1 MERTVHR
8 KLDKKETEI
17 LRLFSL
23 ISVILLI
30 GIFLHRLKY
39 VVLASEDSMNE
50 YALARQLG
58 FVEMFK
64 FTFDFCLK
72 RGRVGIIF
80 PLICT
85 VRHYVN
91 STGNYTLIWLLQYV
105 PVVAAIGYIAS
116 VINRRIGK
124 AVSCLFLMI
133 TAVFLQ
139 TDTCHNLLV
148 CYPLDF
154 CAALFFSV
162 ASMDLFISGAD
173 GYFKNGIKSKTVIML
188 ILSAICFYVS
198 LESYES
204 FIAATVPMFLIVL
217 FKLSSSDG
225 KIGSKIK
232 DGAVLLA
239 LPFLVSVI
247 YIVVWYILSQKI
259 YSLVDEVYLTDKF
272 STKGF
277 LMTWATFST
286 DLFPFRRYITY
297 KALHNHTEWFG
308 FAEFFIDPLNI
319 IGAIVSLIGT
329 FSVTRYVIKNIE
341 SLKSKTISIRLCACI
356 SFAFAV
362 LFPLS
367 HALLPRYQSW
377 VVNDKVQGYVPSFIC
392 YLSWTLFIACILILI
407 MLRADF
413 SKKSITVIFAAA
425 LTVISVFG
433 FAVTSLTSNQY
444 IKALTIDSMKAQVF
458 CMMSSEADFGDAQ
471 IVYTDSF
478 DGLHGQL
485 QNDTSLMD
493 FESGTDVTLTNNP
506 DDLGEGDLYFHVF
519 DNGVG
524 ILTATDDDINPEGFI
539 QLCPAVSG
547 DYDIML
553 SGLDGT
559 VVRETLELKRGE
571 VYTYCVSDTNLIFS
585 GVETGE

>member
-1 MERTVHR
+1 MEKSVRQ
-8 KLDKKETEI
+8 KLENKEIEI

-23 ISVILLI
+23 ICVILLV
-30 GIFLHRLKY
+30 GIFLYRLKY

-64 FTFDFCLK
+64 FTFNFCLR
-72 RGRVGIIF
+72 RGRVGLIF

-85 VRHYVN
+85 VRHYIN

-105 PVVAAIGYIAS
+105 PVVAVICYIAS
-116 VINRRIGK
+116 VVKKRIGT
-124 AVSCLFLMI
+124 AASCLFLMI

-162 ASMDLFISGAD
+162 KAVDLFISGTD
-173 GYFKNGIKSKTVIML
+173 NYLKFGYKTKTAVML
-188 ILSAICFYVS
+188 ILSAFCFYIS

-204 FIAATVPMFLIVL
+204 FIVATFSMFLIVL
-217 FKLSSSDG
+217 FKLKSSEG
-225 KIGSKIK
+225 TIRKKIK
-232 DGAVLLA
+232 DGAVLLS
-239 LPFLVSVI
+239 LPFFVSVI
-247 YIVVWYILSQKI
+247 YLIVWYILSQKV
-259 YSLVDEVYLTDKF
+259 YSLVDEVYITDEF

-277 LMTWATFST
+277 LLTWATFST

-308 FAEFFIDPLNI
+308 FAEFFKDPLNI

-392 YLSWTLFIACILILI
+392 YLSWTLFITCILILI

-433 FAVTSLTSNQY
+433 FTVTSLTSNKY
-444 IKALTIDSMKAQVF
+444 IKALEEDSMKAQVF

-524 ILTATDDDINPEGFI
+524 ILTAVDDDLNPEGFI

-553 SGLDGT
+553 NGLDGET
-559 VVRETLELKRGE
+559 VRETLELERGV
-571 VYTYCVSDTNLIFS
+571 VYTYSVSDTNLIFS
-585 GVETGE
+585 GVETDE

>member
-1 MERTVHR
+1 MEKSVRQ
-8 KLDKKETEI
+8 KLENKEIEI

-23 ISVILLI
+23 ICVILLV
-30 GIFLHRLKY
+30 GIFLYRLKY

-64 FTFDFCLK
+64 FTFNFCLR
-72 RGRVGIIF
+72 RGRVGLIF

-85 VRHYVN
+85 VRHYIN

-105 PVVAAIGYIAS
+105 PVVAVICYIAS
-116 VINRRIGK
+116 VVKKRIGT
-124 AVSCLFLMI
+124 AASCLFLMI

-139 TDTCHNLLV
+139 IDTCHNLLV

-162 ASMDLFISGAD
+162 KAVDLFISGTD
-173 GYFKNGIKSKTVIML
+173 NYLKFGYKTKTAVML
-188 ILSAICFYVS
+188 ILSAFCFYIS

-204 FIAATVPMFLIVL
+204 FIVATFSMFLIVL
-217 FKLSSSDG
+217 FKLKSSEG
-225 KIGSKIK
+225 TLKKKIK
-232 DGAVLLA
+232 DGAVLLS
-239 LPFLVSVI
+239 LPFFVSVI
-247 YIVVWYILSQKI
+247 YLIVWYILSQKV
-259 YSLVDEVYLTDKF
+259 YSLVDEVYITDEF

-277 LMTWATFST
+277 LLTWATFST

-308 FAEFFIDPLNI
+308 FAEFFKDPLNI

-413 SKKSITVIFAAA
+413 SKNSITVIFAAA

-433 FAVTSLTSNQY
+433 FTVTSLTSNKY
-444 IKALTIDSMKAQVF
+444 IKALEEDSMKAQVF

-506 DDLGEGDLYFHVF
+506 DDLGEGDLYFHVY

-524 ILTATDDDINPEGFI
+524 ILTAVDDDLNPEGFI

-553 SGLDGT
+553 NGLDGET
-559 VVRETLELKRGE
+559 VRETLELERGV
-571 VYTYCVSDTNLIFS
+571 VYTYSVSDTNLIFS
-585 GVETGE
+585 GVETDE

>member
-1 MERTVHR
+1 MEKSVRQ
-8 KLDKKETEI
+8 KLENKEIEI

-23 ISVILLI
+23 ICVILLV
-30 GIFLHRLKY
+30 GIFLYRLKY

-64 FTFDFCLK
+64 FTFNFCLR
-72 RGRVGIIF
+72 RGRVGLIF

-85 VRHYVN
+85 VRHYIN
-91 STGNYTLIWLLQYV
+91 STGNYTLIWLLQYI
-105 PVVAAIGYIAS
+105 PVVAVICYIAS
-116 VINRRIGK
+116 VVKKRIGT
-124 AVSCLFLMI
+124 AASCLFLMI

-162 ASMDLFISGAD
+162 KAVDLFISGTD
-173 GYFKNGIKSKTVIML
+173 NYLKFGYKAKTAVML
-188 ILSAICFYVS
+188 ILSAFCFYIS

-204 FIAATVPMFLIVL
+204 FIVATFSMFLIVL
-217 FKLSSSDG
+217 FKLKSSEG
-225 KIGSKIK
+225 TLKKKIK
-232 DGAVLLA
+232 DGAVLLS
-239 LPFLVSVI
+239 LPFFVSVI
-247 YIVVWYILSQKI
+247 YLIVWYILSQKV
-259 YSLVDEVYLTDKF
+259 YSLVDEVYITDEF

-277 LMTWATFST
+277 LLTWATFST

-308 FAEFFIDPLNI
+308 FAEFFKDPLNI

-413 SKKSITVIFAAA
+413 SKNSITVIFAAA

-433 FAVTSLTSNQY
+433 FTVTSLTSNKY
-444 IKALTIDSMKAQVF
+444 IKALEEDSMKAQVF
-458 CMMSSEADFGDAQ
+458 CMMSSEADFGDAH
-471 IVYTDSF
+471 IIYTDSF

-506 DDLGEGDLYFHVF
+506 DDLGEGDLYFHVY

-524 ILTATDDDINPEGFI
+524 ILTAVDDDLNPEGFI

-553 SGLDGT
+553 NGLDGET
-559 VVRETLELKRGE
+559 VRETLELERGV
-571 VYTYCVSDTNLIFS
+571 VYTYSVSDTNLIFS
-585 GVETGE
+585 GVETDE

>member
-1 MERTVHR
+1 MEKSVRQ
-8 KLDKKETEI
+8 KLENKEIEI

-23 ISVILLI
+23 ICVILLV
-30 GIFLHRLKY
+30 GIFLYRLKY

-64 FTFDFCLK
+64 FTFKFCLR
-72 RGRVGIIF
+72 RGRVGLIF

-85 VRHYVN
+85 VRHYIN

-105 PVVAAIGYIAS
+105 PVVAVICYIAS
-116 VINRRIGK
+116 VVKKRIGT
-124 AVSCLFLMI
+124 AASCLFLMI

-139 TDTCHNLLV
+139 IDTCHNLLV

-162 ASMDLFISGAD
+162 KAVDLFISGTD
-173 GYFKNGIKSKTVIML
+173 NYLKFGYKTKTAVML
-188 ILSAICFYVS
+188 ILSAFCFYIS

-204 FIAATVPMFLIVL
+204 FIVATFSMFLIVL
-217 FKLSSSDG
+217 FKLKSSEG
-225 KIGSKIK
+225 TLKKKIK
-232 DGAVLLA
+232 DGAVLLS
-239 LPFLVSVI
+239 LPFFVSVI
-247 YIVVWYILSQKI
+247 YLIVWYILSQKV
-259 YSLVDEVYLTDKF
+259 YSLVDEVYITDEF

-277 LMTWATFST
+277 LLTWATFST

-308 FAEFFIDPLNI
+308 FAEFFKDPLNI

-413 SKKSITVIFAAA
+413 SKNSITVIFAAA

-433 FAVTSLTSNQY
+433 FTVTSLTSNKY
-444 IKALTIDSMKAQVF
+444 IKALEEDSMKAQVF

-506 DDLGEGDLYFHVF
+506 DDLGEGDLYFHVY

-524 ILTATDDDINPEGFI
+524 ILTAVDDDLNPEGFI

-553 SGLDGT
+553 NGLDGET
-559 VVRETLELKRGE
+559 VRETLELERGV
-571 VYTYCVSDTNLIFS
+571 VYTYSVSDTNLIFS
-585 GVETGE
+585 GVETDE

>member
-1 MERTVHR
+1 MEKSVRQ
-8 KLDKKETEI
+8 KLENKEIEI

-23 ISVILLI
+23 ICVILLV
-30 GIFLHRLKY
+30 GIFLYRLKY

-64 FTFDFCLK
+64 FTFNFCLR

-85 VRHYVN
+85 VRHYIN
-91 STGNYTLIWLLQYV
+91 STGNYTLIWLLQYI
-105 PVVAAIGYIAS
+105 PVVAVICYIAS
-116 VINRRIGK
+116 VVKKRIGT
-124 AVSCLFLMI
+124 AASCLFLMI

-162 ASMDLFISGAD
+162 KAVDLFISGTD
-173 GYFKNGIKSKTVIML
+173 NYLKFGYKAKTAVML
-188 ILSAICFYVS
+188 ILSAFCFYIS

-204 FIAATVPMFLIVL
+204 FIVATFSMFLIVL
-217 FKLSSSDG
+217 FKLKSSEG
-225 KIGSKIK
+225 TLKKKIK
-232 DGAVLLA
+232 DGAVLLS
-239 LPFLVSVI
+239 LPFFVSVI
-247 YIVVWYILSQKI
+247 YLIVWYILSQKV
-259 YSLVDEVYLTDKF
+259 YSLVDEVYITDEF

-277 LMTWATFST
+277 LLTWATFST

-308 FAEFFIDPLNI
+308 FAEFFKDPLNI

-433 FAVTSLTSNQY
+433 FTVTSLTSNKY
-444 IKALTIDSMKAQVF
+444 IKALEEDSMKAQVF

-471 IVYTDSF
+471 IIYTDSF

-506 DDLGEGDLYFHVF
+506 DDLGDDDLYFHVY

-524 ILTATDDDINPEGFI
+524 ILTAVDDDLNPEGFI

-553 SGLDGT
+553 SGLDGET
-559 VVRETLELKRGE
+559 VRETLELERGV
-571 VYTYCVSDTNLIFS
+571 VYTYSVSDTNLIFS
-585 GVETGE
+585 GVETDE

>member
-1 MERTVHR
+1 MEKSVRQ
-8 KLDKKETEI
+8 KLENKEIEI

-23 ISVILLI
+23 ICVILLV
-30 GIFLHRLKY
+30 GIFLYRLKY

-64 FTFDFCLK
+64 FTFNFCLR
-72 RGRVGIIF
+72 RGRVGLIF

-85 VRHYVN
+85 VRHYIN

-105 PVVAAIGYIAS
+105 PVVAVICYIAS
-116 VINRRIGK
+116 VVKKRIGT
-124 AVSCLFLMI
+124 AASCLFLMI

-162 ASMDLFISGAD
+162 KAVDLFISGTD
-173 GYFKNGIKSKTVIML
+173 NYLKFGYKTKTAVML
-188 ILSAICFYVS
+188 ILSAFCFYIS

-204 FIAATVPMFLIVL
+204 FIVATFSMFLIVL
-217 FKLSSSDG
+217 FKLKSSEATL
-225 KIGSKIK
+225 KKKIK
-232 DGAVLLA
+232 DGAVLLS
-239 LPFLVSVI
+239 LPFFVSVI
-247 YIVVWYILSQKI
+247 YLFVWYILSQKV
-259 YSLVDEVYLTDKF
+259 YSLVDEVYITDEF

-277 LMTWATFST
+277 LLTWATFST

-308 FAEFFIDPLNI
+308 FAEFFKDPLNI

-433 FAVTSLTSNQY
+433 FTVTSLTSNKY
-444 IKALTIDSMKAQVF
+444 IKALEEDSMKAQVF

-524 ILTATDDDINPEGFI
+524 ILTAVDDDLNPEGFI

-553 SGLDGT
+553 NGLDGET
-559 VVRETLELKRGE
+559 VRETLELERGV
-571 VYTYCVSDTNLIFS
+571 VYTYSVSDTNLIFS
-585 GVETGE
+585 GVETDE

>member
-1 MERTVHR
+1 MEKSVRQ
-8 KLDKKETEI
+8 KLENKEIEI

-23 ISVILLI
+23 ICVILLV
-30 GIFLHRLKY
+30 GIFLYRLKY

-64 FTFDFCLK
+64 FTFKFCLR
-72 RGRVGIIF
+72 RGRVGLIF

-85 VRHYVN
+85 VRHYIN

-105 PVVAAIGYIAS
+105 PVVAVICYIAS
-116 VINRRIGK
+116 VVKKRIGT
-124 AVSCLFLMI
+124 AASCLFLMI

-139 TDTCHNLLV
+139 IDTCHNLLV

-162 ASMDLFISGAD
+162 KAVDLFISGTD
-173 GYFKNGIKSKTVIML
+173 NYLKFGYKAKTAVML
-188 ILSAICFYVS
+188 ILSAFCFYIS

-204 FIAATVPMFLIVL
+204 FIVATFSMFLIVL
-217 FKLSSSDG
+217 FKLKSSEG
-225 KIGSKIK
+225 TLKKKIK
-232 DGAVLLA
+232 DGAVLLS
-239 LPFLVSVI
+239 LPFFVSVI
-247 YIVVWYILSQKI
+247 YLIVWYILSQKV
-259 YSLVDEVYLTDKF
+259 YSLVDEVYITDEF

-277 LMTWATFST
+277 LLTWATFST

-308 FAEFFIDPLNI
+308 FAEFFKDPLNI

-413 SKKSITVIFAAA
+413 SKNSITVIFAAA

-433 FAVTSLTSNQY
+433 FTVTSLTSNKY
-444 IKALTIDSMKAQVF
+444 IKALEEDSMKAQVF

-506 DDLGEGDLYFHVF
+506 DDLGEGDLYFHVY

-524 ILTATDDDINPEGFI
+524 ILTAVDDDLNPEGFI

-553 SGLDGT
+553 NGLDGET
-559 VVRETLELKRGE
+559 VRETLELERGV
-571 VYTYCVSDTNLIFS
+571 VYTYSVSDTNLIFS
-585 GVETGE
+585 GVETDE

>member
-1 MERTVHR
+1 MEKSVRQ
-8 KLDKKETEI
+8 KLENKEIEI

-23 ISVILLI
+23 ICVILLV
-30 GIFLHRLKY
+30 GIFLYRLKY

-64 FTFDFCLK
+64 FTFNFCLR
-72 RGRVGIIF
+72 RGRVGLIF

-85 VRHYVN
+85 VRHYIN

-105 PVVAAIGYIAS
+105 PVVAVICYIAS
-116 VINRRIGK
+116 VVKKRIGT
-124 AVSCLFLMI
+124 AASCLFLMI

-154 CAALFFSV
+154 CAALFFSIKAV
-162 ASMDLFISGAD
+162 DLFISGTD
-173 GYFKNGIKSKTVIML
+173 NYLKFGYKAKTAVML
-188 ILSAICFYVS
+188 ILSAFCFYIS

-204 FIAATVPMFLIVL
+204 FIVATFSMFLIVL
-217 FKLSSSDG
+217 FKLKSAEG
-225 KIGSKIK
+225 TLKKKIK
-232 DGAVLLA
+232 DGAVLLS
-239 LPFLVSVI
+239 LPFFVSVI
-247 YIVVWYILSQKI
+247 YLIVWYILSQKV
-259 YSLVDEVYLTDKF
+259 YSLVDEVYITDEF

-277 LMTWATFST
+277 LLTWATFST

-308 FAEFFIDPLNI
+308 FAEFFKDPLNI

-392 YLSWTLFIACILILI
+392 YLSWTLCIACILILI

-433 FAVTSLTSNQY
+433 FTVTSLTSNKY
-444 IKALTIDSMKAQVF
+444 IKALEEDSMKAQVF

-506 DDLGEGDLYFHVF
+506 DDLGEGDLYFHVY

-524 ILTATDDDINPEGFI
+524 ILTAVDDDLNPEGFI

-553 SGLDGT
+553 SGLDGET
-559 VVRETLELKRGE
+559 VRESLELERGV
-571 VYTYCVSDTNLIFS
+571 VYTYSVSDTNLIFS
-585 GVETGE
+585 GVETDE

>member
-1 MERTVHR
+1 MEKSVRQ
-8 KLDKKETEI
+8 KLENKEIEI

-23 ISVILLI
+23 ICVILLV
-30 GIFLHRLKY
+30 GIFLYRLKY

-64 FTFDFCLK
+64 FTFNFCLR
-72 RGRVGIIF
+72 RGRVGLIF

-85 VRHYVN
+85 VRHYIN

-105 PVVAAIGYIAS
+105 PVVAVICYIAS
-116 VINRRIGK
+116 VVKKRIGT
-124 AVSCLFLMI
+124 AASCLFLMI

-162 ASMDLFISGAD
+162 KAVDLFISGTD
-173 GYFKNGIKSKTVIML
+173 NYLKFGYKTKTAVML
-188 ILSAICFYVS
+188 ILSAICFYIS

-204 FIAATVPMFLIVL
+204 FIVATFSMFLIVL
-217 FKLSSSDG
+217 FKLKSSEG
-225 KIGSKIK
+225 TLKKKIK
-232 DGAVLLA
+232 DGAVLLS
-239 LPFLVSVI
+239 LPFFVSVI
-247 YIVVWYILSQKI
+247 YLIVWYILSQKV
-259 YSLVDEVYLTDKF
+259 YSLVDEVYITDEF

-277 LMTWATFST
+277 LLTWATFST

-297 KALHNHTEWFG
+297 KALHNHNEWFG
-308 FAEFFIDPLNI
+308 FAEFFKDPLNI

-433 FAVTSLTSNQY
+433 FTVTSLTSNQY
-444 IKALTIDSMKAQVF
+444 IKALEEDSMKAQVF
-458 CMMSSEADFGDAQ
+458 CMISSEADFGNAQ

-506 DDLGEGDLYFHVF
+506 DDLGEGDLYFHVY

-524 ILTATDDDINPEGFI
+524 ILTAVDDDLNPEGFI

-553 SGLDGT
+553 NGLDGET
-559 VVRETLELKRGE
+559 VRETLELERGV
-571 VYTYCVSDTNLIFS
+571 VYTYSVSDTNLIFS
-585 GVETGE
+585 GVETDE

>member
-1 MERTVHR
+1 MEKSVRQ
-8 KLDKKETEI
+8 KLENKEIEI

-23 ISVILLI
+23 VSVILLV
-30 GIFLHRLKY
+30 GIFLYRLKY

-64 FTFDFCLK
+64 FTFNFCLR
-72 RGRVGIIF
+72 RGRVGLIF

-85 VRHYVN
+85 VRHYIN

-105 PVVAAIGYIAS
+105 PVVAVICYIAS
-116 VINRRIGK
+116 VVKKRIGT
-124 AVSCLFLMI
+124 AASCLFLMI

-154 CAALFFSV
+154 CAALFLSV
-162 ASMDLFISGAD
+162 KAVDLFISGTD
-173 GYFKNGIKSKTVIML
+173 NYLKYGYKAKTAVML
-188 ILSAICFYVS
+188 ILSAFCFYIS

-204 FIAATVPMFLIVL
+204 FIVATFSMFLIVL
-217 FKLSSSDG
+217 FKLKSSEG
-225 KIGSKIK
+225 TIRKKIK
-232 DGAVLLA
+232 DGAVLLS
-239 LPFLVSVI
+239 LPFFVSVI
-247 YIVVWYILSQKI
+247 YLIVWYILSQKV
-259 YSLVDEVYLTDKF
+259 YSLVDEVYITDEF

-277 LMTWATFST
+277 LLTWATFST

-308 FAEFFIDPLNI
+308 FAEFYKDPLNI

-341 SLKSKTISIRLCACI
+341 SFKSKTTSLRLCACI

-413 SKKSITVIFAAA
+413 SRKSVAVIFAAA

-433 FAVTSLTSNQY
+433 FMVTSLTSNQY
-444 IKALTIDSMKAQVF
+444 IKALEEDSMKAQVF
-458 CMMSSEADFGDAQ
+458 CMMSSGADFGDAQ

-493 FESGTDVTLTNNP
+493 FESGTGVTLTNNP

-524 ILTATDDDINPEGFI
+524 ILTAVDDDINPEGFI

-553 SGLDGT
+553 SGLDGDI
-559 VVRETLELKRGE
+559 VRETLELERGV
-571 VYTYCVSDTNLIFS
+571 VYTYCISDTNFVFS
-585 GVETGE
+585 GVEKGE

>member
-1 MERTVHR
+1 MEKSVRQ
-8 KLDKKETEI
+8 KLENKEIEI

-23 ISVILLI
+23 ICVILLV
-30 GIFLHRLKY
+30 GIFLYRLKY

-64 FTFDFCLK
+64 FTFNFCLR
-72 RGRVGIIF
+72 RGRVGLIF

-85 VRHYVN
+85 VRHYIN

-105 PVVAAIGYIAS
+105 PVVAVICYIAS
-116 VINRRIGK
+116 VVKKRIGT
-124 AVSCLFLMI
+124 AASCLFLMI

-162 ASMDLFISGAD
+162 KAVDLFISGTD
-173 GYFKNGIKSKTVIML
+173 NYLKFGYKAKTAVML
-188 ILSAICFYVS
+188 ILSAFCFYIS

-204 FIAATVPMFLIVL
+204 FIVATFSMFLIVL
-217 FKLSSSDG
+217 FKLKSSEG
-225 KIGSKIK
+225 TLKKKIK
-232 DGAVLLA
+232 DGAVLLS
-239 LPFLVSVI
+239 LPFFVSVI
-247 YIVVWYILSQKI
+247 YLIVWYILSQKV
-259 YSLVDEVYLTDKF
+259 YSLVDEVYITDEF

-277 LMTWATFST
+277 LLTWATFST

-308 FAEFFIDPLNI
+308 FAEFFKDPLNI

-433 FAVTSLTSNQY
+433 FTVTSLTSNKY
-444 IKALTIDSMKAQVF
+444 IKALEEDSMKAQVF
-458 CMMSSEADFGDAQ
+458 CMISSEADFGDAQ

-506 DDLGEGDLYFHVF
+506 NDLGEGDLYFHVF

-524 ILTATDDDINPEGFI
+524 ILTAVDDDLNPEGFI

-553 SGLDGT
+553 NGLDGET
-559 VVRETLELKRGE
+559 VRETLELERGV
-571 VYTYCVSDTNLIFS
+571 VYTYSVSDTNLIFS
-585 GVETGE
+585 GVETDE